1 MIERA
6 DILTALL
13 AAGRDAI
20 GAEVDS
26 RPGGKAEIE
35 IQEKTDR
42 LRRLVAGSCESFE
55 IDLGRFTRSPI
66 ELLVW
71 VPDLH
76 FVASAVRSG
85 DRNLVVLSGGLE
97 GLIDILSSMMALHG
111 GLTALG
117 VDTSETNLLFGQVL
131 AAQAGPRAAPA
142 LPLRKKLPPE
152 LARYSVLLHSVVRLF
167 VVLHE
172 FGHVQL
178 GHLERTGVELAVH
191 HELLVAERTS
201 PEMMQEY
208 EADEFALSL
217 ADGWAQQV
225 LGLGARLFFLL
236 MSLVESASGP
246 GRPLSHPYAGN
257 RIGHLVQRFPGAGS
271 NEMDEL
277 FGMIRKVH
285 DQWSESGRSFAG
297 KLFAKMRTATP
308 DSLTDEMVAM
318 LSLSL
323 LVERL
328 ASLLEDHPEATAPL
342 DPLIRR

>member
-1 MIERA
+1 VIERA

-26 RPGGKAEIE
+26 RPGQKAEIE
-35 IQEKTDR
+35 IRERTDQ
-42 LRRLVAGSCESFE
+42 LRRLVADSCESFE
-55 IDLGRFTRSPI
+55 IDVDRFTGSPI

-76 FVASAVRSG
+76 FVATAVRSG
-85 DRNLVVLSGGLE
+85 GRNLVVLSGGLE
-97 GLIDILSSMMALHG
+97 GLIDILSSMLALHG
-111 GLTALG
+111 GMTVLG
-117 VDTSETNLLFGQVL
+117 VDTSEMTLLFGQVL
-131 AAQAGPRAAPA
+131 AAQAGPRAAPV
-142 LPLRKKLPPE
+142 LPLREKLPRE
-152 LARYSVLLHSVVRLF
+152 VARFSVLLHSVVRLF

-178 GHLERTGVELAVH
+178 GHLEHTGVELAVH
-191 HELLVAERTS
+191 NELLVAEPTS

-208 EADEFALSL
+208 AADEFALSL
-217 ADGWAQQV
+217 ADGWARQV

-257 RIGHLVQRFPGAGS
+257 RIGHLVQRFPSAGS

-285 DQWSESGRSFAG
+285 NLWSESGRSFAG
-297 KLFAKMRTATP
+297 ELFAKMRVATP
-308 DSLTDEMVAM
+308 DTLSGEMVAM

-342 DPLIRR
+342 DPLVRR